1 MNLKLRIS
9 ILLFVLTICYS
20 TISIGQIPDSLKSDW
35 SRAGIDSFFTFPT
48 ATIDI
53 LNYGAI
59 PNDGL
64 NDITAL
70 QTAIFNM
77 PTAGAVIL
85 FPAGIFNFSSSINL
99 PSNCMIK
106 GSGSDSTF
114 FVFDFGGA
122 VGNCFNLIGSG
133 SANHMPILNTLV
145 KGSNIVQVQNASVNL
160 TIGDRIEIFEQNGA
174 WDIVPAAW
182 ATNCVG
188 HISTVDSIWGDS
200 IRLAEP
206 VRIDFDLSLNP
217 IIHKLQCVENS
228 GVQCLKITR
237 IDSIAPSIN
246 YGIYFYNAFNC
257 IVSRVESYKSIGA
270 HIWAEASAHLTI
282 ERNYFHH
289 AYTYDGSNTRGYGVV
304 LAVHTCLSRIE
315 NNIFKT
321 LRHSMMVKQGANGN
335 VFAYNYSVD
344 PNRSEF
350 PSNYGADICLH
361 GHYPFAN
368 LFEGNINQNT
378 AIDQAYGP
386 SGPGNTFFRNRTELY
401 GFIMTSGSVQSNGQV
416 IVGND
421 ITSMTLFQGQYI
433 TVGSGHF
440 EFANRVKGV
449 VTPSGATTL
458 TDTSLYLS
466 SKPNY
471 WINSLSWPSNGMPV
485 VQTANQV
492 PAAQRCNSAGIL
504 APCEN
509 SIDSSSVGLNSLDH
523 DMIKCYYKNGNFT
536 IDLNGLI
543 LKNGSLILY
552 DVEGREIF
560 RKRLSNNQA
569 LISEN
574 IPNLK
579 TGMYLGKVNSDR
591 QSFKFKLSVTD

>member
-1 MNLKLRIS
+1 
-9 ILLFVLTICYS
+9 
-20 TISIGQIPDSLKSDW
+20 
-35 SRAGIDSFFTFPT
+35 
-48 ATIDI
+48 
-53 LNYGAI
+53 
-59 PNDGL
+59 
-64 NDITAL
+64 
-70 QTAIFNM
+70 
-77 PTAGAVIL
+77 
-85 FPAGIFNFSSSINL
+85 
-99 PSNCMIK
+99 
-106 GSGSDSTF
+106 
-114 FVFDFGGA
+114 
-122 VGNCFNLIGSG
+122 
-133 SANHMPILNTLV
+133 
-145 KGSNIVQVQNASVNL
+145 
-160 TIGDRIEIFEQNGA
+160 
-174 WDIVPAAW
+174 
-182 ATNCVG
+182 
-188 HISTVDSIWGDS
+188 
-200 IRLAEP
+200 
-206 VRIDFDLSLNP
+206 
-217 IIHKLQCVENS
+217 
-228 GVQCLKITR
+228 
-237 IDSIAPSIN
+237 
-246 YGIYFYNAFNC
+246 
-257 IVSRVESYKSIGA
+257 
-270 HIWAEASAHLTI
+270 
-282 ERNYFHH
+282 
-289 AYTYDGSNTRGYGVV
+289 
-304 LAVHTCLSRIE
+304 
-315 NNIFKT
+315 
-321 LRHSMMVKQGANGN
+321 
-335 VFAYNYSVD
+335 
-344 PNRSEF
+344 
-350 PSNYGADICLH
+350 
-361 GHYPFAN
+361 
-368 LFEGNINQNT
+368 
-378 AIDQAYGP
+378 
-386 SGPGNTFFRNRTELY
+386 
-401 GFIMTSGSVQSNGQV
+401 VQSNGQV